1 MADITAS
8 SSAEAIPGQEM
19 ELEMQPP
26 CRPRGRRGKRKY
38 PEEETL
44 AGPEQQPP
52 RRPRGRPRKNLE
64 GETPE
69 VQPRPRGRPRK
80 YPEEETPDVQPRPRG
95 RPRKIPSTPTP
106 SADETPGQPELEQRK
121 RRKTLMERETTSGL
135 RQQEVLG
142 ERHEHCMS
150 ESEVQIN
157 QTQLNDDVSP
167 KPQRR

>member
-1 MADITAS
+1 
-8 SSAEAIPGQEM
+8 
-19 ELEMQPP
+19 MQPP
-26 CRPRGRRGKRKY
+26 RRPQGQSRKRKH
-38 PEEETL
+38 PEIETL

-52 RRPRGRPRKNLE
+52 RPRGRPRKYPEE
-64 GETPE
+64 GTPE

-80 YPEEETPDVQPRPRG
+80 YPEEETPEVQPRPRG

-106 SADETPGQPELEQRK
+106 SPNETPGQAIPLELGQELEQRK
-121 RRKTLMERETTSGL
+121 RRKTLMECETTSSL
-135 RQQEVLG
+135 RQQEAAG

-150 ESEVQIN
+150 GSEIPIN